1 MTREEEIDIAA
12 KLYFAKIDD
21 YKGLNDNC
29 TLHVMEDTDIEEA
42 FKAGVEWADNN
53 LSQNVINLEKIWHT
67 MEELPERNTDI
78 CVQWKY
84 GDILSFYYENFFY
97 DGMVEYADRI
107 ERWAYIKD
115 LLPKGG
121 EK

>member
-1 MTREEEIDIAA
+1 MTREEEINNASYA
-12 KLYFAKIDD
+12 QFC
-21 YKGLNDNC
+21 NSSSVTF
-29 TLHVMEDTDIEEA
+29 TLQKEA
-42 FKAGVEWADNN
+42 FEAGAKWADNN

-67 MEELPERNTDI
+67 MEELPEINTDI

-115 LLPKGG
+115 LLPKEG
-121 EK
+121 KK